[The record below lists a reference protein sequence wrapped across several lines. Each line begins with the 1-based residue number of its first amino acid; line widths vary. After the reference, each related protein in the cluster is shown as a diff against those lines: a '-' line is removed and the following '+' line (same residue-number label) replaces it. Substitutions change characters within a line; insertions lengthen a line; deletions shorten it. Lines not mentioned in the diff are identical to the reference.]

1 MIRFLLVGLIRLVN
15 ISVSMQNFNMTI
27 SNLYNWKSFLFA
39 IAIAIVC
46 GTIFYSQYV
55 ARQIASDERR
65 NVEAWV
71 EAEKAIL
78 NADNSTNI
86 NLASKISSENKGIP
100 ILETNEQ
107 DIPTGNFINLD
118 SSEVTT
124 DKDFLLKKL
133 KEFKNFNNNPI
144 VLVLRENPYIANK
157 YYYGESKLLKEVKW
171 YPIVQLV
178 VVALFFLL
186 VYILLQTQY
195 KSSQNQLWAS
205 MAKET
210 AHQLGTP
217 VSSLEGWLE
226 ILKEKKENESIVPE
240 ISKDINRL
248 LLITDRFGKIGSTPQ
263 LSIHNPIQ
271 LVGSVVT
278 YMKKRSSEKIIFT
291 TDTAELNELKIKLV
305 PTLFEWV
312 FENLLKNALDA
323 MEGKGSIHI
332 GFHLHHKE
340 LMINVTDTGKGISKQ
355 NIQHVFKAG
364 FTTKKRGWG
373 IGLSLSKRIIE
384 QYHNGKL
391 FVKQSE
397 PGKGTTFA
405 IILPIQQ
412 I

>member
-1 MIRFLLVGLIRLVN
+1 
-15 ISVSMQNFNMTI
+15 
-27 SNLYNWKSFLFA
+27 LFA
-39 IAIAIVC
+39 IAISIVF

-55 ARQIASDERR
+55 AGHIAADERR

-71 EAEKAIL
+71 EAEKEIL
-78 NADNSTNI
+78 NADNSKNI

-100 ILETNEQ
+100 IIETNEQ

-118 SSEVTT
+118 SSEVRT
-124 DKDFLLKKL
+124 DKDFLSKKL

-144 VLVLRENPYIANK
+144 VLVLRDNPYIANK

-226 ILKEKKENESIVPE
+226 ILKEKKEHESIATE

-263 LSIHNPIQ
+263 LSLHNPIQ
-271 LVGSVVT
+271 LVSSVVA
-278 YMKKRSSEKIIFT
+278 YMKKRSSEKIFFT
-291 TDTAELNELKIKLV
+291 IDTNHLNELKIQLV
-305 PTLFEWV
+305 PTLYEWV

-332 GFHLHHKE
+332 GFHLRHKE
-340 LMINVTDTGKGISKQ
+340 LMINVTDTGKGIAKQ
-355 NIQHVFKAG
+355 NFQQVFKAG

-397 PGKGTTFA
+397 PGKGTTFT
-405 IILPIQQ
+405 IILPIQ
-412 I
+412 